1 MVENAEH
8 FLHIKKV
15 SLDVLLL
22 LRNGTK
28 ERVLEK
34 LKFNAF
40 LFSRICVYKFYECC

>member
-22 LRNGTK
+22 LRIK
-28 ERVLEK
+28 KRVLE
-34 LKFNAF
+34 
-40 LFSRICVYKFYECC
+40 Y